1 MNNVIIVKYK
11 RLPAQTAGE
20 VNCVSFLFG
29 LGHHG
34 RAPSEDINTVLC
46 VVLLPIW
53 LNSLLDVIAVMR
65 KYKARINTEIV
76 LDLFAMGHTTAQIS
90 RELGHSLESIQKHL
104 LKARAAGDPTAFFKR
119 TIVRKRGP
127 NPNKHWTEEADAK
140 LRELARQGLSSTEI
154 APILGVTTLDPFVT
168 SDASAETAVSR
179 AGQTATSSHC
189 RLPQGHTAQV
199 SYAVKPWLDAAT
211 MRILAFQ

>member
-76 LDLFAMGHTTAQIS
+76 LDLFAMVSTA
-90 RELGHSLESIQKHL
+90 
-104 LKARAAGDPTAFFKR
+104 
-119 TIVRKRGP
+119 
-127 NPNKHWTEEADAK
+127 
-140 LRELARQGLSSTEI
+140 
-154 APILGVTTLDPFVT
+154 
-168 SDASAETAVSR
+168 
-179 AGQTATSSHC
+179 
-189 RLPQGHTAQV
+189 
-199 SYAVKPWLDAAT
+199 Y
-211 MRILAFQ
+211 